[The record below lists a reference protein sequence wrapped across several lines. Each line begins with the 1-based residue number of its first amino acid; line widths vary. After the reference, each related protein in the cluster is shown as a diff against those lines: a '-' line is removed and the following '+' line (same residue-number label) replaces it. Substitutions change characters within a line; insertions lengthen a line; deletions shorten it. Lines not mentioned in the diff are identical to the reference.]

1 MLLLALWALVCL
13 LPLST
18 NGPMKI
24 VSKTFS
30 NNLII
35 IDWNIL
41 DWICLVLD
49 KIVLKKLLDWETNE
63 HLIRKLDKYLLP
75 EIHLHTIQL
84 NDNFTAKVL
93 LQLPPNMDRS
103 GNKKYPMLVDVY
115 GGPDSYSV
123 LFLFIIYF
131 YRK

>member
-1 MLLLALWALVCL
+1 M
-13 LPLST
+13 
-18 NGPMKI
+18 
-24 VSKTFS
+24 
-30 NNLII
+30 
-35 IDWNIL
+35 
-41 DWICLVLD
+41 
-49 KIVLKKLLDWETNE
+49 DWETNE

-75 EIHLHTIQL
+75 EIDLHTIQL
-84 NDNFTAKVL
+84 EDNFTAKVL

-131 YRK
+131 YLK